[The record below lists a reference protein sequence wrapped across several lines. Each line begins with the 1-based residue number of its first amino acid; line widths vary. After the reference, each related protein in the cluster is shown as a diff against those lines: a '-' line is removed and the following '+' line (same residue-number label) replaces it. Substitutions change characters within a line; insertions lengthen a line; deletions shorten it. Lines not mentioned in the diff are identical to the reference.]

1 MLYIRSSSR
10 AKGFHLCVLS
20 DSCPGFWEMS
30 QSLFVL
36 WWVCMVLFSWR
47 KPRQVLFLLS
57 SLFVTFS
64 TLTYTAFFMLQNA
77 EMFWIVYFFSYFYF
91 TCQVLFSAYFI
102 QLQTQMFFVFWC
114 LFYFLFFLFFIFVLF
129 WGFCLLYHICI
140 FILCN
145 FVLCLIFVFFSA
157 YFIQLQTQM
166 FWCLFYLFCIFCFVC
181 FIFVFLFV
189 GFFLVLFDL

>member
-36 WWVCMVLFSWR
+36 WWVCMVLFSWW
-47 KPRQVLFLLS
+47 KPGQVLFLLS

-64 TLTYTAFFMLQNA
+64 TLTYTAFFILQNA

-145 FVLCLIFVFFSA
+145 FVLCLIF
-157 YFIQLQTQM
+157 Y
-166 FWCLFYLFCIFCFVC
+166 FCFLFSLFHTASNSNVLMFVLLC
-181 FIFVFLFV
+181 FVFSVLFV
-189 GFFLVLFDL
+189 SFLFFCLLVSF